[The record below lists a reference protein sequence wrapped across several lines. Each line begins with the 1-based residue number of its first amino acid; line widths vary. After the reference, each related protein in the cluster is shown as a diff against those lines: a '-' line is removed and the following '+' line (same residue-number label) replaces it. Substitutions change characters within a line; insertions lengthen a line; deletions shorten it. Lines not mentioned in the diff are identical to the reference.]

1 MLGTILY
8 LLYVSIMS
16 FVTMVVYG
24 VDKRKAVKEQ
34 SRVPEKGLFVL
45 GFFGGAIG
53 GIVGMIVFSHKT
65 KHIYFWI
72 LNILFL
78 DPIIKP
84 SKHITSSLFTKNFF
98 LLFFFCFNYFSISNS
113 IN

>member
-1 MLGTILY
+1 MLGTLLY

-16 FVTMVVYG
+16 FITMVVYG

-45 GFFGGAIG
+45 GFFGGSIG

-78 DPIIKP
+78 LLQIAIFIGILLLEIKF
-84 SKHITSSLFTKNFF
+84 IMN
-98 LLFFFCFNYFSISNS
+98 
-113 IN
+113 